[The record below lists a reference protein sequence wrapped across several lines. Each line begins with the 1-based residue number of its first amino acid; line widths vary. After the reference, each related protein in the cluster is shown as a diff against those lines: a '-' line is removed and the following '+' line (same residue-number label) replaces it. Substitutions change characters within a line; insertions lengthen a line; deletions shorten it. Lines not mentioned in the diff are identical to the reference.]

1 MSRIR
6 RFFLRLL
13 NTVRPGEPERQLQR
27 EVSSHLAMLEEEFG
41 AAA

>member
-27 EVSSHLAMLEEEFG
+27 EVLRTSPCSRRSSG